1 MKVGISLIIVAV
13 LAIAI
18 SRRIRLSPRYDRVP
32 RKLTQWNSMDKGIDP
47 TEDQS

>member
-1 MKVGISLIIVAV
+1 MKVGVSLIIVAI

-18 SRRIRLSPRYDRVP
+18 SRKVRLSSRYDRSP
-32 RKLTQWNSMDKGIDP
+32 RTLSPWHSMDKGIDP

>member
-1 MKVGISLIIVAV
+1 VKVGISLIMVAI

-18 SRRIRLSPRYDRVP
+18 SRKVRLSSRYDRAP
-32 RKLTQWNSMDKGIDP
+32 RTLSPWNSMDKGIDP

>member
-1 MKVGISLIIVAV
+1 MKVGISLIIVAI

-18 SRRIRLSPRYDRVP
+18 SRRVRLSPRYDRAP
-32 RKLTQWNSMDKGIDP
+32 RTLSPWNSMDKGIDP